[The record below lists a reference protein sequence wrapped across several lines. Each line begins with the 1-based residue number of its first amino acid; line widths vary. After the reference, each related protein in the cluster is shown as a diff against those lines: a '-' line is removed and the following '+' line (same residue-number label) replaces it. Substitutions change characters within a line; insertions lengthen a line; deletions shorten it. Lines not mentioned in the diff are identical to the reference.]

1 MFCGSH
7 FLEEGRGCTCTFC
20 FACFGSD
27 YDKCWEISAG
37 AGETVAARALPGFS
51 LHGGNAA
58 CDDVGDVLTIYC
70 ENGKYGHLF
79 G

>member
-7 FLEEGRGCTCTFC
+7 FWRRGGDVHVHR
-20 FACFGSD
+20 ASRVFGSD